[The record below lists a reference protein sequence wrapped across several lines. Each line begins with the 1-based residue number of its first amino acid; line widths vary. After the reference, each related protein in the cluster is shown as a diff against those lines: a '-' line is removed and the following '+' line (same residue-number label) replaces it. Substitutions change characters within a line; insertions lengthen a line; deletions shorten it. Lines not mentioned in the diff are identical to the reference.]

1 VIKQDLL
8 TISPECRLVT
18 DDSGAAVL
26 KVRINDVSKN
36 HQRQLFS
43 VLVSADTAQ
52 DPLLND
58 VSPDSSSAIEVRRR
72 DGHRSMSEQLDLMA
86 ATLLCLI

>member
-1 VIKQDLL
+1 MIKQDLL
-8 TISPECRLVT
+8 TISPECRLAT

-58 VSPDSSSAIEVRRR
+58 VSPDSSSAIEVSKKKKKKI
-72 DGHRSMSEQLDLMA
+72 GVVPS
-86 ATLLCLI
+86 